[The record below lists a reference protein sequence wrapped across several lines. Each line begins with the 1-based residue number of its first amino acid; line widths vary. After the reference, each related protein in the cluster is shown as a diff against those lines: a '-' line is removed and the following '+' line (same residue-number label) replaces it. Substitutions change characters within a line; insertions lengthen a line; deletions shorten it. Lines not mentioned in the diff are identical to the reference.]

1 MTLPPLVSTAS
12 AIIAGGLFVA
22 LAALL
27 WVDQRMHQ
35 RARIRH
41 RFAWASGDS
50 ADQAQGTALSVSSQ
64 VHSAFAATV
73 RVANSLRFL
82 GSGRRDQTQA
92 LLESA
97 GFRGRTGVSNY
108 FGVKLIASACGAV
121 GAILGVSQ
129 GVFADNSGMQ
139 AALVLAGFF
148 LGGLTPELV
157 VRRIARR
164 RQTAIRANLPDAID
178 LLIIATNAGQ
188 SLEVALA
195 RVGAELGRTA
205 PVLADELQV
214 TTSELRALPN
224 RRQALENFATRTGVA
239 EARSLTATLIQT
251 VRYGTP
257 LTQSLKVLAAEQRIA
272 RVLTLEEK
280 AAKLPAILSLPLML
294 LIMPSIFIVTAGP
307 ALLSVGDA
315 LFGT

>member
-41 RFAWASGDS
+41 RFACASGDS

-188 SLEVALA
+188 SLE
-195 RVGAELGRTA
+195 ELGRTA